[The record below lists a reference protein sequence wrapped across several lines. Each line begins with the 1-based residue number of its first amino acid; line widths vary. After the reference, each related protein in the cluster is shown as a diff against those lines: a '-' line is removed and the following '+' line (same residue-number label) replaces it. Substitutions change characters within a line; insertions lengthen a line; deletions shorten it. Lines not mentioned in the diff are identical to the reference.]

1 MMMTP
6 VLQNVDCIVRHFLVG
21 SVCAIKLNLKL
32 TSATGTVWAL
42 MTLQRAIMIP
52 ISANGYEELDKI
64 FLPYDR
70 S

>member
-6 VLQNVDCIVRHFLVG
+6 VLQNGDCIVRHFLVG

-32 TSATGTVWAL
+32 ISATGTVWAL

-52 ISANGYEELDKI
+52 ISANGYEELDEI
-64 FLPYDR
+64 FLPYNL
-70 S
+70 